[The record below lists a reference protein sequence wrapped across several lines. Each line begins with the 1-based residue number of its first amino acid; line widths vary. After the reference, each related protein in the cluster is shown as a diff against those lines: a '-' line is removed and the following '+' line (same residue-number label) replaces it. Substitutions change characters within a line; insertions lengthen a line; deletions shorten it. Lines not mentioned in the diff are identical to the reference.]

1 MPARKSSAVAAALV
15 FAAMQLSAQTVTIGQ
30 IDSSRLLLN
39 QEVDLYV
46 SVVDE
51 TGVPVEGLS
60 VDEFTVYESA
70 TGEEFQEV
78 RNVREFKAFADRSQG
93 INFLL
98 LVDNSGSMYDTVEG
112 TATDV
117 ASAQRITHA
126 KRAIRTFLDN
136 MLNPMDTVGL
146 ASFNT
151 RYEYHTQPVQDKSIV
166 AQALSEI
173 EPPATSADAYTELY
187 AALLMAIEDMSALP
201 GRTAIIVLSDGEN
214 YPYSTHTG
222 EAHPVYDDR
231 VFTFQEPIDAGQTEG
246 VSVFAVNFATAGD
259 ENLATIAGRTGGEVF
274 DAAGGEELAD
284 VYLRIQD
291 RILKE
296 YLLTYQATMAPADR
310 KYVRIAFRGD
320 GVEAQD
326 TRFYYSST
334 VFGMPLERLPYLLIL
349 PFLLALLL
357 WWLLTKVDFEKHFPQ
372 PTLEVLDAQQGAPS
386 TRMFSIDQKKTVIGG
401 SMSDDVTIAG
411 APSVR
416 PEHAT
421 IVYDETSKTYSVEG
435 GSDIQVNNKPVTSK
449 KLEPGDVINVGG
461 TIIVFDEESE
471 KRRQEKSPKKQS

>member
-1 MPARKSSAVAAALV
+1 MPARKCSAVAAALV
-15 FAAMQLSAQTVTIGQ
+15 FTAVQLSAQTVTIGQ

-51 TGVPVEGLS
+51 MGVPVEGLG
-60 VDEFTVYESA
+60 VEDFTVYESA
-70 TGEEFQEV
+70 TGEDFQEV
-78 RNVREFKAFADRSQG
+78 RDVREFKAFADRSQG

-112 TATDV
+112 EPTDE

-126 KRAIRTFLDN
+126 KRAIRTFLDK
-136 MLNPMDTVGL
+136 MLNPLDTVGL

-151 RYEYHTQPVQDKSIV
+151 RYEYHTPPVQDKSIV

-187 AALLMAIEDMSALP
+187 AALLMAIEDMSALT
-201 GRTAIIVLSDGEN
+201 GRTAVIVLSDGQN
-214 YPYSTHTG
+214 YPYSTHTD
-222 EAHPVYDDR
+222 EEHPVYGDQ
-231 VFTFQEPIDAGQTEG
+231 VFTFDGPIDAGQTEG
-246 VSVFAVNFATAGD
+246 VSVFAVNFATSGD
-259 ENLATIAGRTGGEVF
+259 ENLETIARQTGGEVF
-274 DAAGGEELAD
+274 DAAGGAELAD

-296 YLLTYQATMAPADR
+296 YLLTYPATMAPADR
-310 KYVRIAFRGD
+310 KYVRVSFRD
-320 GVEAQD
+320 GGMEAED

-357 WWLLTKVDFEKHFPQ
+357 WWLLAKIDFEKHFPQ

-401 SMSDDVTIAG
+401 GTSDDVTIAG
-411 APSVR
+411 VPSVR

-421 IVYDETSKTYSVEG
+421 IVYDEGSKTYSVQG
-435 GSDIQVNNKPVTSK
+435 GGDIQVNNKPVTSK

-471 KRRQEKSPKKQS
+471 KQKQAKSPKKQT